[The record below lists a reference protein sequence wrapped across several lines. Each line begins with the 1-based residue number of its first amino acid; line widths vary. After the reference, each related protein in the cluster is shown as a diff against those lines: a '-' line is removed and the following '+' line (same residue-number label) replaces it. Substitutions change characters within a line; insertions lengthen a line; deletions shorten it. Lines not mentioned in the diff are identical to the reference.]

1 LTSFGIY
8 SGPFG
13 VCQLSNRLS
22 SSLAACVWI
31 PLFPLRCEEARHEGL
46 AGYPAALLATDTT
59 RKLWQV
65 SSLAR
70 HAGVKPGM
78 TVSQAIGLCPT
89 LRLLEPDP
97 VHYDEKFAALLAAL
111 GEVSPV
117 IEPGELGLAYV
128 GADGLEGIFGGV
140 MKIIEAIRLRIADFG
155 VRLGWGVGKFTAW
168 VAASRAKP
176 SEAVVVPAGAEQK
189 FLASQP
195 IAVLPLDPDTH
206 RRLRQLGIR
215 TLGALAALPEA
226 AITAQFGDA
235 GRRFW
240 QLAAGR
246 VIEPVECRVAPEP
259 IVAALTFFTPVG
271 ERELLMHTLD
281 QLIAR
286 ALKHPRRIGWRVH
299 ALRLRADLECGHA
312 YQNAGDAVVGDWRGG
327 GAACCA
333 PTNSH
338 SSAISGPTTNRSWL
352 VNVLLKDPTAD
363 AARIAAP
370 LKTRLE
376 QSPPTGGVE
385 RLVLEFTAF
394 APGTTE
400 LQLFARDAQAAA
412 RSGQQ
417 RALRHAAREV
427 RMRLKEGRGGANL
440 FHVIEVQPWSR
451 LPERRYALIDFEP

>member
-1 LTSFGIY
+1 M
-8 SGPFG
+8 
-13 VCQLSNRLS
+13 SNRLS

-31 PLFPLRCEEARHEGL
+31 PLFPLRCEEARHDGL
-46 AGYPAALLATDTT
+46 AGTPAALLAPDTT

-89 LRLLEPDP
+89 LRLIEPDP
-97 VHYDEKFAALLAAL
+97 VHYDEQFAALLAAL

-117 IEPGELGLAYV
+117 VEPGELGLAYV
-128 GADGLEGIFGGV
+128 GTDGLEGVFGGIE
-140 MKIIEAIRLRIADFG
+140 KIIEAIRLRIVDFG
-155 VRLGWGVGKFTAW
+155 LRIGKAGVQSAIDNPQSAVRMGWGVGKFTAW

-176 SEAVVVPAGAEQK
+176 SEAIVVPAGAEQD

-195 IAVLPLDPDTH
+195 IAVLPLDEGTH

-226 AITAQFGDA
+226 AVTAQFGNP
-235 GRRFW
+235 GRHLW
-240 QLAAGR
+240 LLAAGR
-246 VIEPVECRVAPEP
+246 VAEPVEGRIAPEP
-259 IVAALTFFTPVG
+259 IVAALSFFTPVG
-271 ERELLMHTLD
+271 ERELLSQSLD

-299 ALRLRADLECGHA
+299 ALRLRADLE
-312 YQNAGDAVVGDWRGG
+312 GG
-327 GAACCA
+327 G
-333 PTNSH
+333 
-338 SSAISGPTTNRSWL
+338 SWL
-352 VNVLLKDPTAD
+352 IHHLLKDPTAD
-363 AARIAAP
+363 ASRIAAP

-412 RSGQQ
+412 RAGQQ

-427 RMRLKEGRGGANL
+427 RMRVKRANL

>member
-1 LTSFGIY
+1 MSRRPT
-8 SGPFG
+8 
-13 VCQLSNRLS
+13 

-46 AGYPAALLATDTT
+46 AAYPTALLAPDTT
-59 RKLWQV
+59 RKLWQI

-78 TVSQAIGLCPT
+78 TVSQAIGLCST
-89 LRLLEPDP
+89 LRLIEPDP
-97 VHYDEKFAALLAAL
+97 VHYDERFANLLSALN
-111 GEVSPV
+111 EVSPV
-117 IEPGELGLAYV
+117 VESAELGLAYV
-128 GADGLEGIFGGV
+128 GTDGLEGIFGEPQ
-140 MKIIEAIRLRIADFG
+140 KIIGAIRQTVGPSDRPT
-155 VRLGWGVGKFTAW
+155 VRLGFGQGKFIAW
-168 VAASRAKP
+168 VAASRSKP
-176 SEAVVVPAGAEQK
+176 GEAIIVPSGGEKA

-195 IAVLPLDPDTH
+195 ISVLPLDSDTH

-226 AITAQFGDA
+226 AVTAQFGA
-235 GRRFW
+235 LGKRLWR
-240 QLAAGR
+240 LAAGR
-246 VIEPVECRVAPEP
+246 IAEPVEGCIAPEP

-271 ERELLMHTLD
+271 ERELIVHSLD

-299 ALRLRADLECGHA
+299 AVRLRADLEG
-312 YQNAGDAVVGDWRGG
+312 
-327 GAACCA
+327 
-333 PTNSH
+333 
-338 SSAISGPTTNRSWL
+338 SSSWL
-352 VNVLLKDPTAD
+352 AAILLKDPTATAD
-363 AARIAAP
+363 RIAAP

-394 APGTTE
+394 APGTAE

-412 RSGQQ
+412 RAGQQ
-417 RALRHAAREV
+417 RALQGAAREI
-427 RMRLKEGRGGANL
+427 RMRVKRACL

>member
-1 LTSFGIY
+1 MSRSST
-8 SGPFG
+8 
-13 VCQLSNRLS
+13 

-31 PLFPLRCEEARHEGL
+31 PLFPLRCEEARHDGL
-46 AGYPAALLATDTT
+46 ASHTTALLAPDTT

-89 LRLLEPDP
+89 LRLIEPDP
-97 VHYDEKFAALLAAL
+97 VHYDERFSSLLSSL
-111 GEVSPV
+111 GDVSPV
-117 IEPGELGLAYV
+117 VEPAELGLAFV
-128 GADGLEGIFGGV
+128 GTDGLAGIYGSPH
-140 MKIIEAIRLRIADFG
+140 KIIEAIHQTVGPSDRPT
-155 VRLGWGVGKFTAW
+155 VRLGFGLGKFTAW

-176 SEAVVVPAGAEQK
+176 GEAVIVPVGAEQK

-195 IAVLPLDPDTH
+195 ISVLPLDSDTH

-215 TLGALAALPEA
+215 TLGALAALPEEA
-226 AITAQFGDA
+226 VTAQFGA
-235 GRRFW
+235 MGRRLW
-240 QLAAGR
+240 RLAAGR
-246 VIEPVECRVAPEP
+246 IAEPVAGRVAPEP

-271 ERELLMHTLD
+271 ERELLAHALD

-299 ALRLRADLECGHA
+299 ALRLRADLE
-312 YQNAGDAVVGDWRGG
+312 GG
-327 GAACCA
+327 G
-333 PTNSH
+333 
-338 SSAISGPTTNRSWL
+338 SWL
-352 VNVLLKDPTAD
+352 APHMLKDPTAD
-363 AARIAAP
+363 GERIAAP

-412 RSGQQ
+412 RAGQQ

-427 RMRLKEGRGGANL
+427 RMRVKRAVLY
-440 FHVIEVQPWSR
+440 HVIEVQPWSR
-451 LPERRYALIDFEP
+451 LPERRYALIDYEP

>member
-1 LTSFGIY
+1 MSRRPT
-8 SGPFG
+8 
-13 VCQLSNRLS
+13 

-46 AGYPAALLATDTT
+46 SAYPTALLAPDTT
-59 RKLWQV
+59 RKLWLV

-70 HAGVKPGM
+70 HAGVKPAM

-89 LRLLEPDP
+89 LRLIEPDP
-97 VHYDEKFAALLAAL
+97 VHYDERFANLLAAL
-111 GEVSPV
+111 NEVSPV
-117 IEPGELGLAYV
+117 VESPELGLAYV
-128 GADGLEGIFGGV
+128 GCDGLEGIFGPPG
-140 MKIIEAIRLRIADFG
+140 KIVDAIRQAIGPSGRPA
-155 VRLGWGVGKFTAW
+155 VRLGFGFGKFTAW

-176 SEAVVVPAGAEQK
+176 GEAIIVRVGDEAK
-189 FLASQP
+189 FLAAQP

-226 AITAQFGDA
+226 AITAQFGA
-235 GRRFW
+235 PGRRLW

-246 VIEPVECRVAPEP
+246 IAEPVEGRIAPEP
-259 IVAALTFFTPVG
+259 IVAALSFFTPVG
-271 ERELLMHTLD
+271 ERELLVHSLD

-299 ALRLRADLECGHA
+299 AVRLRADLECGDVG
-312 YQNAGDAVVGDWRGG
+312 GDGR

-333 PTNSH
+333 P
-338 SSAISGPTTNRSWL
+338 TNRSWL

-363 AARIAAP
+363 QGRIAAP
-370 LKTRLE
+370 LETRLE
-376 QSPPTGGVE
+376 QSPPTGAVE

-412 RSGQQ
+412 RASQQ
-417 RALRHAAREV
+417 RALQSAAREI
-427 RMRLKEGRGGANL
+427 RMRVKRAVLY
-440 FHVIEVQPWSR
+440 HIIEVQPWSR
-451 LPERRYALIDFEP
+451 LPERRYALIDYEP